1 MNKPLVVATGV
12 VLLILLS
19 TVLGSLW
26 YISSHTYDEPA
37 KILELSN
44 QILPLQMPADM
55 RPIHGRD
62 LVGVQLAIFGQF
74 DEFDKP
80 VDALRVTSYPLSDED
95 NTDSNW
101 DFMIDGDWKQAQLTQ
116 TASGDFAIPYQ
127 GEQWNASFREGTK
140 RSGEVYR
147 ALSLKREIDGKMI
160 AIYWLGP
167 DASASMARFTALF
180 QNG

>member
-1 MNKPLVVATGV
+1 MNKPLVFATGV

-26 YISSHTYDEPA
+26 YISSHSFEDPA
-37 KILELSN
+37 EILELSN
-44 QILPLQMPADM
+44 QILPLQVPADM
-55 RPIHGRD
+55 QPIHARD

-95 NTDSNW
+95 DTDSNW
-101 DFMIDGDWKQAQLTQ
+101 DFMIDGDWEQAGLTQ
-116 TASGDFAIPYQ
+116 TSSGDFAIPYQ

-140 RSGEVYR
+140 EGGELYR
-147 ALSLKREIDGKMI
+147 ALFLKREIDGKMV

-167 DASASMARFTALF
+167 DTSASIARFTALF
-180 QNG
+180 HNS